1 MQIEGFRVFCSVT
14 HTFEPDN
21 YRYCVLVATNEK
33 LNQVEWEEGVRKTT
47 WNSKEFSG
55 FVCIPRH
62 SVLLSHS
69 PSCKKKTSKKKG
81 NKLVPVITAECLM
94 TLVPESGFFFFVT
107 AMRSGLISGW
117 QSYSPT
123 EGAIGNDRMVVQIL
137 KSVSHHRGTDFNR
150 NQQTANKRPRSWSL
164 RCTWES
170 LEDYP
175 SSGVQL
181 GGCRLKPFM
190 YHRNKDLNRF
200 FARVFHLPREKQM
213 RIANHVEKSSKWDL
227 TWIGNTFF
235 HQITQVEGWE

>member
-94 TLVPESGFFFFVT
+94 TLVPESGFFFLCNGHAVWT
-107 AMRSGLISGW
+107 DQRLAKLQSDWGSHW
-117 QSYSPT
+117 QWPNGSP
-123 EGAIGNDRMVVQIL
+123 
-137 KSVSHHRGTDFNR
+137 DFKKRLPPQR
-150 NQQTANKRPRSWSL
+150 NW
-164 RCTWES
+164 
-170 LEDYP
+170 
-175 SSGVQL
+175 
-181 GGCRLKPFM
+181 F
-190 YHRNKDLNRF
+190 
-200 FARVFHLPREKQM
+200 
-213 RIANHVEKSSKWDL
+213 
-227 TWIGNTFF
+227 
-235 HQITQVEGWE
+235 